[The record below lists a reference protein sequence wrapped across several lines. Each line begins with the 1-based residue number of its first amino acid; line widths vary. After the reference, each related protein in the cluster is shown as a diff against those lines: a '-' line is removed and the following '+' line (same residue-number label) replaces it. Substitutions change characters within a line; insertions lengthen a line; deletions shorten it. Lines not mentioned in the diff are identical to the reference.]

1 MNGLVSSP
9 FFVVRRV
16 DLAKRSKKAQE
27 AFDLA
32 LPVAKEMG
40 YDLVDCEYKK
50 EGQDLFLRLFID
62 KKGGVGLDDCE
73 AFSAAVDPIIDSGMQ
88 SDADYFE
95 VSSPGLTR
103 PLETIEDYVR
113 YEGEKLDITLF
124 AARDGVKNF
133 TSVLKSYSGDR
144 VVLEAENGTEYDLAL
159 SDIAK
164 AVRHID
170 F

>member
-1 MNGLVSSP
+1 M
-9 FFVVRRV
+9 
-16 DLAKRSKKAQE
+16 AKRSKKAQE

-32 LPVAKEMG
+32 LPVAKQMG

-50 EGQDLFLRLFID
+50 EGKDLYLRLFID

-73 AFSAAVDPIIDSGMQ
+73 AFSAAVDPVIDSGMH

-103 PLETIEDYVR
+103 PLETVEDYVR
-113 YEGEKLDITLF
+113 YAEEKIDITLY
-124 AARDGVKNF
+124 AAREGVKEF
-133 TSVLKSYSGDR
+133 TGFLKTHGEYSVVFESEDGK
-144 VVLEAENGTEYDLAL
+144 EYDLAL

>member
-1 MNGLVSSP
+1 MG
-9 FFVVRRV
+9 
-16 DLAKRSKKAQE
+16 KRSKKAQE

-32 LPVAKEMG
+32 LPVAQQMG

-50 EGQDLFLRLFID
+50 EGQGIYLRLFID
-62 KKGGVGLDDCE
+62 KKGGVGIDDCE
-73 AFSAAVDPIIDSGMQ
+73 AFSSAVDPVIDSGMH
-88 SDADYFE
+88 SDADFFE

-103 PLETIEDYVR
+103 PLETIADYVR
-113 YEGEKLDITLF
+113 YEGEKLDITLYV
-124 AARDGVKNF
+124 ARDGVKDF
-133 TSVLKSYSGDR
+133 TGVLAGHGEDN
-144 VVLEAENGTEYDLAL
+144 VVIKAADGTEYDLAL